1 MTRSNITNGDELLN
15 AMRELGLRQ
24 ISMVVASKVEP
35 TRLNRFIKSNRPLT
49 ADEMKRVRG
58 VIDAC
63 KLVEK
68 SAFQKLDGT
77 AIPVDWHRLFQSRH
91 FDPFNFLIRFEQV
104 EKVLD

>member
-1 MTRSNITNGDELLN
+1 MTHSNITSGDELLN

-24 ISMVVASKVEP
+24 ISLVVASKVEP

-49 ADEMKRVRG
+49 ADEMKRVRS

-68 SAFQKLDGT
+68 SAFPKLDGT
-77 AIPVDWHRLFQSRH
+77 SMPVDWHRLFQSRR
-91 FDPFNFLIRFEQV
+91 FNPFNFLTRFEQA
-104 EKVLD
+104 ETVLD